1 MVKVWFP
8 GQTDERLFPWPAAL
22 YMKNPRLFV
31 VSAPSGGGKT
41 TIVKAVLERHP
52 DFEFSVSATTRTK
65 RAAEEDGKD
74 YFFLHKEEFERLI
87 SEDALVEH
95 EEIYGYYYGTLKRE
109 VDRALRGGKC
119 MVFDVD
125 VQGGL
130 SIKKLYG
137 DRAVLMFIEPPSILV
152 LENRLRNRKTEDE
165 VTFQKRIAR
174 VASELEIGKQFD
186 YRIVN
191 DTLLHAI
198 DEVDEIIKRQLSVN
212 N

>member
-1 MVKVWFP
+1 
-8 GQTDERLFPWPAAL
+8 
-22 YMKNPRLFV
+22 MKNPKLFV

-65 RAAEEDGKD
+65 RATEEEGKD
-74 YFFLHKEEFERLI
+74 YFFVPKEQFEQLI
-87 SEDALVEH
+87 REKALVEH
-95 EEIYGYYYGTLKRE
+95 EEIYGNYYGTLKRE
-109 VDRALRGGKC
+109 VDRALLAGKC

-125 VQGGL
+125 VHGGL

-137 DRAVLMFIEPPSILV
+137 DKAVIMFIEPPSIQV
-152 LENRLRNRKTEDE
+152 LETRLRNRKTEDE
-165 VTFQKRIAR
+165 ETFRRRMAR

-191 DTLLHAI
+191 DKLTRAI
-198 DEVDEIIKRQLSVN
+198 DAVNEIITRQLSSN
-212 N
+212 

>member
-1 MVKVWFP
+1 
-8 GQTDERLFPWPAAL
+8 
-22 YMKNPRLFV
+22 MKNPRLFV

-52 DFEFSVSATTRTK
+52 DFEFSVSATTRIK
-65 RAAEEDGKD
+65 RAAEKEGKD
-74 YFFLHKEEFERLI
+74 YFFLRREEFERLM

-95 EEIYGYYYGTLKRE
+95 EEIYGNYYGTLKRE

-165 VTFQKRIAR
+165 ETFQKRMAR

-191 DTLLHAI
+191 DTLFHAI
-198 DEVDEIIKRQLSVN
+198 DEVDEIIKRQLSLN

>member
-1 MVKVWFP
+1 
-8 GQTDERLFPWPAAL
+8 
-22 YMKNPRLFV
+22 MKNPKLFV

-65 RAAEEDGKD
+65 RAIEEEGKD
-74 YFFLHKEEFERLI
+74 YFFLPKEQFEQLI
-87 SEDALVEH
+87 REKALVEH
-95 EEIYGYYYGTLKRE
+95 EEIYGNYYGTLKRE
-109 VDRALRGGKC
+109 VDRALLAGNC

-125 VQGGL
+125 VHGGL

-137 DRAVLMFIEPPSILV
+137 SKAVIMFIEPPSIEV
-152 LENRLRNRKTEDE
+152 LETRLRNRKTEDDE
-165 VTFQKRIAR
+165 TFRRRMAR

-191 DTLLHAI
+191 DTLARAI
-198 DEVDEIIKRQLSVN
+198 DEVDEIITRQLSSN
-212 N
+212 

>member
-1 MVKVWFP
+1 
-8 GQTDERLFPWPAAL
+8 
-22 YMKNPRLFV
+22 MKNPKLFV

-65 RAAEEDGKD
+65 RATEGEGKD
-74 YFFLHKEEFERLI
+74 YFFLPEEQFEQLI
-87 SEDALVEH
+87 REKALVEH
-95 EEIYGYYYGTLKRE
+95 EEIYGNYYGTLKRE
-109 VDRALRGGKC
+109 VDRALLAGKC

-125 VQGGL
+125 VHGGL

-137 DRAVLMFIEPPSILV
+137 DKAVIMFIEPPSIQV
-152 LENRLRNRKTEDE
+152 LENRLRNRKTEDDE
-165 VTFQKRIAR
+165 TFQRRMAR

-191 DTLLHAI
+191 DTLARAI
-198 DEVDEIIKRQLSVN
+198 DEVDEIITRQLSSN
-212 N
+212 

>member
-1 MVKVWFP
+1 
-8 GQTDERLFPWPAAL
+8 
-22 YMKNPRLFV
+22 MKNPKLFV

-52 DFEFSVSATTRTK
+52 DFEFSVSATTRAK
-65 RAAEEDGKD
+65 RATEGEGKD
-74 YFFLHKEEFERLI
+74 YFFLPKAQFEQLI
-87 SEDALVEH
+87 REKALIEH
-95 EEIYGYYYGTLKRE
+95 EEIYGNHYGTLKRE
-109 VDRALRGGKC
+109 VDRALLAGNC

-125 VQGGL
+125 VHGGL

-137 DRAVLMFIEPPSILV
+137 DKAVIMFIEPPSIQV

-165 VTFQKRIAR
+165 ETFQRRMAR

-191 DTLLHAI
+191 DTLARAI
-198 DEVDEIIKRQLSVN
+198 NEVDEIITRQLSSN
-212 N
+212 

>member
-1 MVKVWFP
+1 
-8 GQTDERLFPWPAAL
+8 
-22 YMKNPRLFV
+22 MKNPKLFV

-52 DFEFSVSATTRTK
+52 DFEFSVSATTRMK

-74 YFFLHKEEFERLI
+74 YFFLRKEEFERLM

-95 EEIYGYYYGTLKRE
+95 EEIYGNYYGTLKRE
-109 VDRALRGGKC
+109 VERALRDGKC

-125 VQGGL
+125 VHGGL

-137 DRAVLMFIEPPSILV
+137 VRAVLMFIEPPSILV

-165 VTFQKRIAR
+165 EAFRKRMAR
-174 VASELEIGKQFD
+174 VVSELEIGKQFD

-191 DTLLHAI
+191 DILVHAI
-198 DEVDEIIKRQLSVN
+198 DEVDEIIKRQLSLN